1 MSLKESLEAFLPQKR
16 SCKFH
21 LVVAAM
27 GPEDREAFDAAFNN
41 YGLYTASSLAR
52 VLRNEGFEISEN
64 MIRFHRRRDCQF
76 CYGSEG

>member
-21 LVVAAM
+21 LVVDSM
-27 GPEDREAFDAAFNN
+27 GDEDRAAFDIAFDN
-41 YGLYTASSLAR
+41 YALYTAASLAR

-64 MIRFHRRRDCQF
+64 MIRFHRRKDCQY